1 MGSGAAEYRRFPLR
15 TAGVAIRRSF
25 VVLLALL
32 RRSAPDFCA
41 RDAPDQ
47 EAANDPPGDEIRMTR
62 TILLTS
68 AAVLTAMAITCSGGA
83 VTAQTLQLA
92 QAADSQQKPGTQ
104 QGQRPGQPA
113 QPAHP
118 AAPNAAAPQPHP
130 GAAAAPPAAHTAPA
144 AAAPPAQ
151 HAPPAAAIAPPA
163 VHAPAPAA
171 AAPPVQHAPPAT
183 ALAPAVP
190 HTPPA
195 ALAAPPVVHTPPAAA
210 AAPPAAHAPP
220 AAAAI
225 APALHPAAATPGA
238 PAVAPSTA
246 TAPTPQRAASPPVAS
261 TGQPPKQGAPAAA
274 VAAPNVAPVT
284 AAPTNAPVARTVPP
298 AAATLAPAPAQ
309 GAGRPALQPAT
320 AATGAIPG
328 GPARPANPVIAAPV
342 TRPVDPAAMPHR
354 LEAVRSER
362 QEVQEGN
369 RTIIREPDRVI
380 IREGGRDIIR
390 HDEAARFAFNAREV
404 NVEHRGDIVATVA
417 LRPDGSRIVTEVDG
431 NGRLLRRLRRDAF
444 GREIIIIDNSVI
456 VPVAVVGGP
465 AVVVGVPGVA
475 FATPGLALGIGG
487 LGIGVALN
495 LGPPVVRVAPELYVR
510 ETAVATPAQIYMTLA
525 APPVEVIDRRYSL
538 DEIRYNE
545 PLRAR
550 MPRVDI
556 DTVNFD
562 TGSWEIAPDQGQR
575 LAGVAQG
582 MLQAVQAN
590 PAEVFL
596 IEGHTDAVGTD
607 VDNLSLSDHR
617 AESVAVLLTNQFG
630 VPPENLTSQGYG
642 KQFLKVQTP
651 APERANRRVAVRR
664 ITPLLSAQAQ

>member
-1 MGSGAAEYRRFPLR
+1 
-15 TAGVAIRRSF
+15 
-25 VVLLALL
+25 
-32 RRSAPDFCA
+32 
-41 RDAPDQ
+41 
-47 EAANDPPGDEIRMTR
+47 
-62 TILLTS
+62 
-68 AAVLTAMAITCSGGA
+68 
-83 VTAQTLQLA
+83 
-92 QAADSQQKPGTQ
+92 
-104 QGQRPGQPA
+104 
-113 QPAHP
+113 
-118 AAPNAAAPQPHP
+118 
-130 GAAAAPPAAHTAPA
+130 
-144 AAAPPAQ
+144 
-151 HAPPAAAIAPPA
+151 
-163 VHAPAPAA
+163 
-171 AAPPVQHAPPAT
+171 
-183 ALAPAVP
+183 
-190 HTPPA
+190 
-195 ALAAPPVVHTPPAAA
+195 
-210 AAPPAAHAPP
+210 
-220 AAAAI
+220 
-225 APALHPAAATPGA
+225 
-238 PAVAPSTA
+238 
-246 TAPTPQRAASPPVAS
+246 
-261 TGQPPKQGAPAAA
+261 
-274 VAAPNVAPVT
+274 VAAPNVSPVT
-284 AAPTNAPVARTVPP
+284 AAPANTPAARTAPP

-309 GAGRPALQPAT
+309 GAGRPGPQPAT

-328 GPARPANPVIAAPV
+328 AAARPANPIIAAPV

-404 NVEHRGDIVATVA
+404 NVERRGDAVVTVA

-456 VPVAVVGGP
+456 APVAVIGGP

-475 FATPGLALGIGG
+475 IAAPGLAVGIGG

-556 DTVNFD
+556 DTVNFE
-562 TGSWEIAPDQGQR
+562 TGSWEIVPDQAQR

-642 KQFLKVQTP
+642 RQFLKVQTP

-664 ITPLLSAQAQ
+664 ITPLLTAQAQ

>member
-1 MGSGAAEYRRFPLR
+1 L
-15 TAGVAIRRSF
+15 V
-25 VVLLALL
+25 
-32 RRSAPDFCA
+32 
-41 RDAPDQ
+41 
-47 EAANDPPGDEIRMTR
+47 
-62 TILLTS
+62 
-68 AAVLTAMAITCSGGA
+68 
-83 VTAQTLQLA
+83 
-92 QAADSQQKPGTQ
+92 
-104 QGQRPGQPA
+104 
-113 QPAHP
+113 
-118 AAPNAAAPQPHP
+118 
-130 GAAAAPPAAHTAPA
+130 
-144 AAAPPAQ
+144 
-151 HAPPAAAIAPPA
+151 
-163 VHAPAPAA
+163 
-171 AAPPVQHAPPAT
+171 
-183 ALAPAVP
+183 
-190 HTPPA
+190 
-195 ALAAPPVVHTPPAAA
+195 
-210 AAPPAAHAPP
+210 
-220 AAAAI
+220 
-225 APALHPAAATPGA
+225 
-238 PAVAPSTA
+238 
-246 TAPTPQRAASPPVAS
+246 
-261 TGQPPKQGAPAAA
+261 
-274 VAAPNVAPVT
+274 
-284 AAPTNAPVARTVPP
+284 
-298 AAATLAPAPAQ
+298 
-309 GAGRPALQPAT
+309 
-320 AATGAIPG
+320 
-328 GPARPANPVIAAPV
+328 AAPV
-342 TRPVDPAAMPHR
+342 TRPVDPAVMPHR
-354 LEAVRSER
+354 LEAVRAER

-404 NVEHRGDIVATVA
+404 NVERRGDIVATVA

-431 NGRLLRRLRRDAF
+431 NGRLMRRLRRDAF
-444 GREIIIIDNSVI
+444 GREIIIIDNTV
-456 VPVAVVGGP
+456 VAPVAVIGGP

-475 FATPGLALGIGG
+475 IAAPGLAVGIGG

-596 IEGHTDAVGTD
+596 IEGHTDAVGND

-630 VPPENLTSQGYG
+630 IPPENLTSQGYG

-664 ITPLLSAQAQ
+664 ITPLLTAQAQ

>member
-1 MGSGAAEYRRFPLR
+1 
-15 TAGVAIRRSF
+15 
-25 VVLLALL
+25 VLLALL
-32 RRSAPDFCA
+32 QGSAPDFCA

-47 EAANDPPGDEIRMTR
+47 EAANDPPGDEVRMTR
-62 TILLTS
+62 TTFLTS
-68 AAVLTAMAITCSGGA
+68 AAILAAVAISCGGRA

-92 QAADSQQKPGTQ
+92 QAVEPQKPGTPPVQ
-104 QGQRPGQPA
+104 KPGQPA
-113 QPAHP
+113 PHP
-118 AAPNAAAPQPHP
+118 AAPNAQAPQPHPP
-130 GAAAAPPAAHTAPA
+130 GAAAAPPAAHTPPA
-144 AAAPPAQ
+144 AAATPPAQ
-151 HAPPAAAIAPPA
+151 HAPPPAAAATPPA
-163 VHAPAPAA
+163 QHATPPAAAATPAAPHTPPAAALAPAAPHVAPAA
-171 AAPPVQHAPPAT
+171 AAPVPAQHPAAAAAPVAPAFAPATVATPAPQRAGTPPVAPTAQTPAKPPVAAAVAPGVAPATHAAPPTAAAVVPAVAPAT
-183 ALAPAVP
+183 AHP
-190 HTPPA
+190 
-195 ALAAPPVVHTPPAAA
+195 TPPAAA
-210 AAPPAAHAPP
+210 A
-220 AAAAI
+220 
-225 APALHPAAATPGA
+225 
-238 PAVAPSTA
+238 
-246 TAPTPQRAASPPVAS
+246 
-261 TGQPPKQGAPAAA
+261 
-274 VAAPNVAPVT
+274 
-284 AAPTNAPVARTVPP
+284 
-298 AAATLAPAPAQ
+298 LAPAP
-309 GAGRPALQPAT
+309 GAAHPVAQPAV
-320 AATGAIPG
+320 TGAVPG
-328 GPARPANPVIAAPV
+328 AAPHPVNAFVAPPV

-354 LEAVRSER
+354 LDAVRAER

-369 RTIIREPDRVI
+369 RTIIREQDRVI
-380 IREGGRDIIR
+380 IREGGHDIIR

-404 NVEHRGDIVATVA
+404 NVEHRGDATITIAV
-417 LRPDGSRIVTEVDG
+417 RPDGSRIVTEVDD

-444 GREIIIIDNSVI
+444 GREIVIIDNSVV

-465 AVVVGVPGVA
+465 AVIVGGPAVA
-475 FATPGLALGIGG
+475 IATPGLAVGFGG
-487 LGIGVALN
+487 LGFGVALN
-495 LGPPVVRVAPELYVR
+495 LGPPVVRIAPELYVR

-562 TGSWEIAPDQGQR
+562 TGSWEIAPDQAQR

-596 IEGHTDAVGTD
+596 IEGHTDAVGAD

-630 VPPENLTSQGYG
+630 VPAENLTSQGYG

-664 ITPLLSAQAQ
+664 ITPLLTAQAQN